1 MPVGGIKEKILT
13 AVSHGVSRV
22 FLPAKNAHDLD
33 EIPKDLRRRITIRT
47 VETIDEIWPAASHA
61 QSLN

>member
-1 MPVGGIKEKILT
+1 MEEALT
-13 AVSHGVSRV
+13 ASCYGVSQV

-33 EIPKDLRRRITIRT
+33 EIPKELRKRITIRT

-61 QSLN
+61 GGE